1 MSYVFCNFSD
11 PEMDPCDWPR
21 GVAFSSMSGTCRPLP
36 ANFLVAQQST
46 CVPVRNMQ
54 IVRQCGVRMQFAV
67 GKGGIRLIKNILLVV
82 LP

>member
-11 PEMDPCDWPR
+11 PEMDPCDWP
-21 GVAFSSMSGTCRPLP
+21 
-36 ANFLVAQQST
+36 LVLRFRACLERAGLCQPIFWLRSST

-67 GKGGIRLIKNILLVV
+67 GKSGIRLIKNILLVM
-82 LP
+82 L